1 MTELKIER
9 IGGLAGFGL
18 GKSRIR
24 SRGSCA
30 LEDLSAPDRAAVEKL
45 FATRGKTRA
54 PHHPDAF
61 RYRITRTTSSG
72 TETIEIPES
81 IVPPYLASVV
91 RDEID

>member
-18 GKSRIR
+18 GKSRLR

-45 FATRGKTRA
+45 FAARGKTSA
-54 PHHPDAF
+54 PQHPDAF
-61 RYRITRTTSSG
+61 RYRITRTTSAG

-81 IVPPYLASVV
+81 VVPLSLSSIVK
-91 RDEID
+91 DEID